1 MADTVKITLR
11 KSVSGSKPLHRKA
24 LRGLGLRR
32 LNQSVVRKDN
42 ASIRGLIFQVKH
54 LVEVE
59 EGA

>member
-1 MADTVKITLR
+1 MADQIKITLK
-11 KSVSGSKPLHRKA
+11 KSISGSKPVHREA

-32 LNQSVVRKDN
+32 INQSVYRRDN
-42 ASIRGLIFQVKH
+42 PSIRGLIFQVKH

>member
-1 MADTVKITLR
+1 MADQIKITLK
-11 KSVSGSKPLHRKA
+11 KSISGSKPVHREA

-32 LNQSVVRKDN
+32 INQSVYRKDN
-42 ASIRGLIFQVKH
+42 PSIRGLIFQVKH

>member
-1 MADTVKITLR
+1 MTGQIKITLR
-11 KSVSGSKPLHRKA
+11 KSISGSKPVHREA

-32 LNQSVVRKDN
+32 INQSVLRKDN
-42 ASIRGLIFQVKH
+42 PSIRGLIFQVKH

>member
-1 MADTVKITLR
+1 MAERIKITLR
-11 KSVSGSKPLHRKA
+11 KSVSGSKPVHREA

-32 LNQSVVRKDN
+32 INQSVFRVDN
-42 ASIRGLIFQVKH
+42 PSIRGLIFQVKH

>member
-1 MADTVKITLR
+1 MAGQIKITLR
-11 KSVSGSKPLHRKA
+11 KSISGSKPVHREA

-32 LNQSVVRKDN
+32 INQSVLRKDN
-42 ASIRGLIFQVKH
+42 PSILGLVFQVKH